1 MTFPTV
7 TEVDTDVRVVIV
19 DDHGLLAQSLVFALR
34 AEGLPVERCREISA
48 EAITDAVHRTHP
60 DLVLLDLD
68 IGGELGSSL
77 SLIPA
82 LIDQNA
88 KVVMLTGVTDRV
100 RLAQCVQAGAVG
112 IIAKSEPFETLIDG
126 VKQALETQTLLS
138 PGQREEHLAELR
150 RHGAAERER
159 LELFEQLT
167 RREAQVLSAL
177 LDGMTADQIASE
189 WVVAISTVRSQIRNL
204 LVKLGVNSQLSAVV
218 MAQKA
223 GWSGGEQWGHVRGH
237 RDPSSNRGRSPQ
249 F

>member
-48 EAITDAVHRTHP
+48 EAITDAVNRARP
-60 DLVLLDLD
+60 ELVLLDLD
-68 IGGELGSSL
+68 IGGELRTSL
-77 SLIPA
+77 SLIPS
-82 LIDQNA
+82 LTDQDT
-88 KVVMLTGVTDRV
+88 KVVMLTGVTDHI
-100 RLAQCVQAGAVG
+100 RLAQCVAAGAVG

-126 VKQALETQTLLS
+126 VKQALKAGTLLS
-138 PGQREEHLAELR
+138 PNEREEHLSALR
-150 RHGAAERER
+150 RHGMLERQR

-167 RREAQVLSAL
+167 RREEQVLLAL
-177 LDGMTADQIASE
+177 MDGMTAEQIAEE
-189 WVVAISTVRSQIRNL
+189 WVVAMSTVRSQIRNL

-223 GWSGGEQWGHVRGH
+223 DWNGHET
-237 RDPSSNRGRSPQ
+237 
-249 F
+249 

>member
-1 MTFPTV
+1 MTSSTV
-7 TEVDTDVRVVIV
+7 TETSTDVRVVIV

-48 EAITDAVHRTHP
+48 EAITGAVHRARP

-77 SLIPA
+77 SLIPS
-82 LIDQNA
+82 LTDQDT
-88 KVVMLTGVTDRV
+88 KVVMLTGVTDRI

-126 VKQALETQTLLS
+126 VKQALRAGTLLS
-138 PGQREEHLAELR
+138 PNEREEHLSELR
-150 RHGAAERER
+150 RHGVSEQQR

-167 RREAQVLSAL
+167 RREAQVLLAL
-177 LDGMTADQIASE
+177 LDGMTAEQIAEE
-189 WVVAISTVRSQIRNL
+189 WVVAMSTVRSQIRNL
-204 LVKLGVNSQLSAVV
+204 LVKLGVKSQLSAVV

-223 GWSGGEQWGHVRGH
+223 GWAGCEE
-237 RDPSSNRGRSPQ
+237 
-249 F
+249 